1 MIHVQQHHWF
11 DTRGI
16 VHVIALTRSIDGP
29 RFFPA
34 ATARLLYA
42 DDDFQNMV
50 VYECEHELASGHCAD
65 DGVFVVWYRRSRD
78 APDDELLQKMRLVLL
93 DACVQPGDLQLV
105 WNTEENGTRMRRCDV
120 IM

>member
-1 MIHVQQHHWF
+1 MIDVQQHHWF
-11 DTRGI
+11 DAR
-16 VHVIALTRSIDGP
+16 HRP
-29 RFFPA
+29 CFFPA